1 MFKSKII
8 KFVNKHILYLIGI
21 FLIIASIILTNYFSS
36 YKKKQNFLL
45 QKFIEN
51 TYLNKTSISIF
62 EKLNSRYETIK
73 FKVQSGDTFEKLLNQ
88 LNITNIEKD
97 KILKKVLKQKYAN
110 KLKKNQEIVFKID
123 KKEPYKVLKF
133 SIEISKTKSI
143 LFTRNIQSDNFSYK
157 EIQKNLIKKL
167 SYQESEII
175 NSLYASAIKN
185 GIPPS
190 IIIDF
195 ARVYG
200 FQIDFQRDI
209 WKNDSFQILYESF
222 VDNKE
227 KVIETGNIIFAK
239 LILQGKEFPLY
250 GFKTKEGYDYFDNF
264 GKSVRK
270 SLMKTPINGARLSSK
285 FGLRKHPILGFTKM
299 HRGTDF
305 AAPEG
310 TPVMAS
316 GEGKI
321 IRARWCG
328 GGGNCI
334 KIKHNSTYS
343 TVYAHLSKF
352 ARITKEG
359 LRVRQGQIIGY
370 VGSTGMST
378 GPHLHYEVIENGRKI
393 NSQTLKL
400 PSGKVLK
407 GKERELFEITKI
419 RIDVTKS
426 ELKANLN

>member
-8 KFVNKHILYLIGI
+8 KFINKHALYLIGI
-21 FLIIASIILTNYFSS
+21 FLIVASIILTNYFSS
-36 YKKKQNFLL
+36 YKKKQNFFL
-45 QKFIEN
+45 QKLIEN

-73 FKVQSGDTFEKLLNQ
+73 FKVQSGDTFKKLLNQ
-88 LNITNIEKD
+88 LNITNIEKN

-123 KKEPYKVLKF
+123 KKKPYKVLKF

-167 SYQESEII
+167 SYQESEIT
-175 NSLYASAIKN
+175 NSLYDSAIKN

-195 ARVYG
+195 ARIYG

-209 WKNDSFQILYESF
+209 WKNDSFQLLYETF
-222 VDNKE
+222 VDDNE
-227 KVIETGNIIFAK
+227 KLVETGNIIFAK
-239 LILQGKEFPLY
+239 LNIQGKDLPLY

-270 SLMKTPINGARLSSK
+270 SLMKTPINGARLSSN
-285 FGLRKHPILGFTKM
+285 FGLRKHPILGFNKM

-305 AAPEG
+305 AAVKG
-310 TPVMAS
+310 TPIMAS
-316 GEGKI
+316 GDGKI

-334 KIKHNSTYS
+334 KIKHNATYS

-352 ARITKEG
+352 ALITKEG
-359 LRVRQGQIIGY
+359 ARVRQGQIIGY

-378 GPHLHYEVIENGRKI
+378 GPHLHYVVIKNG
-393 NSQTLKL
+393 
-400 PSGKVLK
+400 
-407 GKERELFEITKI
+407 
-419 RIDVTKS
+419 
-426 ELKANLN
+426 